1 MTTPTLPSVAAPRGG
16 ASLPWDGPAEGMTTP
31 TLPSVAAP
39 ARLLAAATLAML
51 AGCVPLTVDNP
62 FNPAP
67 LPIPLSETSTAAVSL
82 ARGQSLV
89 VTLPANLA
97 TTYRWEVTPGF
108 APALALTGTPDYTMP
123 AGVGGATGSAGP
135 AQPVATVPISALSM
149 TPAVVPVGATAQA
162 LTPAAAPVAVV
173 DGGQMTFIF
182 LAATAGSTTLELAY
196 RRPFEP
202 NVAPTKTVRYDV
214 TVR

>member
-1 MTTPTLPSVAAPRGG
+1 MC
-16 ASLPWDGPAEGMTTP
+16 
-31 TLPSVAAP
+31 
-39 ARLLAAATLAML
+39 
-51 AGCVPLTVDNP
+51 AGCASLTVDNP

-67 LPIPLSETSTAAVSL
+67 LPIQLNEASTAPVSV

-97 TTYRWEVTPGF
+97 TDFRWEATPSY

-123 AGVGGATGSAGP
+123 AGVNNAVWAATP
-135 AQPVATVPISALSM
+135 AQPVATVPISAVSLM
-149 TPAVVPVGATAQA
+149 PPTMAVGATAQA
-162 LTPAAAPVAVV
+162 LTSIGAPVQVG

-182 LAATAGSTTLELAY
+182 LAANAGTATLELTY

-202 NVAPTKTVRYDV
+202 SATPAKTVRYDV

>member
-1 MTTPTLPSVAAPRGG
+1 MTTPYR
-16 ASLPWDGPAEGMTTP
+16 W
-31 TLPSVAAP
+31 
-39 ARLLAAATLAML
+39 LATAGLALL
-51 AGCVPLTVDNP
+51 AGCASLTVDNP

-67 LPIPLSETSTAAVSL
+67 LPVQLNEASTAPVSM

-97 TTYRWEVTPGF
+97 TTFRWEATPGF

-123 AGVGGATGSAGP
+123 PGVGGAVASAGP
-135 AQPVATVPISALSM
+135 AQPVATVPISALSL

-162 LTPAAAPVAVV
+162 IPPVVAPVPVG

-202 NVAPTKTVRYDV
+202 NVAPAKTVRYDV